1 MQETTIAELIRA
13 RAEGAVVVDVR
24 ETDEYVEGHVPG
36 AIHIPLATLPTRT
49 DEVPAAESVFVI
61 CRSGQRSLWGAE
73 VFAAQGRAAV
83 SVAGGTLEWIRAG
96 QPVVTGAE
104 RG

>member
-1 MQETTIAELIRA
+1 MQEATIGELVRA

-36 AIHIPLATLPTRT
+36 AIHIPLFMLPTRVE
-49 DEVPAAESVFVI
+49 EVPAADPVFVI
-61 CRSGQRSLWGAE
+61 CRSGHRSLQGAE
-73 VFAAQGRAAV
+73 VLAARGRTAV
-83 SVAGGTLEWIRAG
+83 SVAGGTLGWIRAG
-96 QPVVTGAE
+96 QPVVTGSE